1 MVMARWTCGHELH
14 LTSWP
19 PTIPRR
25 LSPNS
30 YPTRLSHIGL
40 ECASENRVDND
51 IKSMVTTSEGREQ
64 ELSTVARQSQLN
76 RGKRVMLDIAIT
88 AGRTHDRNDQT
99 YYDFPDRLQGTVHRR
114 HHTHT
119 QEPTH
124 KEPQCHDQHNAW
136 GRGRWQRRGVAQTG
150 VGVRVVV
157 VGSVRSWTGARRGG
171 RLRCTSRREL
181 VVLAQLDV
189 ADNDKA
195 HARRRGGWGQVDVA
209 ASVRRGELHRGSA
222 GWGPG

>member
-1 MVMARWTCGHELH
+1 MARWTCDHELH

-64 ELSTVARQSQLN
+64 ELTTVARRSQLN
-76 RGKRVMLDIAIT
+76 TGKRVMLDITIT

-99 YYDFPDRLQGTVHRR
+99 YYDFPDRPRTIA
-114 HHTHT
+114 HTHT
-119 QEPTH
+119 HSRTNAQRTTLPRPT
-124 KEPQCHDQHNAW
+124 
-136 GRGRWQRRGVAQTG
+136 RRQNGVAHFHSDQQ
-150 VGVRVVV
+150 R
-157 VGSVRSWTGARRGG
+157 
-171 RLRCTSRREL
+171 
-181 VVLAQLDV
+181 
-189 ADNDKA
+189 
-195 HARRRGGWGQVDVA
+195 
-209 ASVRRGELHRGSA
+209 
-222 GWGPG
+222 